1 MVERRRVTA
10 PRSALGQH
18 FVRSDG
24 IAADLVRSV
33 GIARE
38 DLVVEIGAG
47 GGRLTHALA
56 HRARRVIAIEI
67 DGPLVHRLRRVFAGV
82 ENVEV
87 VGGDALTVRLPDEP
101 FRAFGNVPFAITTA
115 ILRRLLDD
123 PGTALRRADLIV
135 QEAVALKRS
144 RDHPSNAR
152 SVAWAP
158 WWDVRLVER
167 LPRDTFQP
175 PPATNAAML
184 SMTRRPVPWLPPEH
198 RDSFVALVDAAF
210 GDGGRSLRRSL
221 GPVVGQRALKEAAR
235 SAGLQVDALPSHIS
249 AEGWCRLFLA
259 SRPNEKSGRTRRP
272 EPPDPT
278 IPD

>member
-1 MVERRRVTA
+1 VTERRRALA

-18 FVRSDG
+18 FVRSDA

-33 GIARE
+33 GIARD

-67 DGPLVHRLRRVFAGV
+67 DDPFVHRLRRVFAGV
-82 ENVEV
+82 ENVQI
-87 VGGDALTVRLPDEP
+87 VGADALSVPLPDEP

-135 QEAVALKRS
+135 EEAVAVKRS
-144 RDHPSNAR
+144 KNRPSNAR

-158 WWDVRLVER
+158 WWEVRLVER

-184 SMTRRPVPWLPPEH
+184 SMTRRSAPWLPPED
-198 RDSFVALVDAAF
+198 RGAFVEFVEAAF
-210 GDGGRSLRRSL
+210 EHGGRALRRSL
-221 GPVVGQRALKEAAR
+221 GPIVGPRALRAAAR
-235 SAGLQVDALPSHIS
+235 SAGVDVAALPSQIS
-249 AEGWCRLFLA
+249 ADRWCGLFLA
-259 SRPNEKSGRTRRP
+259 SRR
-272 EPPDPT
+272 D
-278 IPD
+278 

>member
-1 MVERRRVTA
+1 VTERRRALA

-33 GIARE
+33 GIAPG
-38 DLVVEIGAG
+38 DLLVEIGAG

-67 DGPLVHRLRRVFAGV
+67 DDPLVQRLRRVFADVG
-82 ENVEV
+82 NVEIV
-87 VGGDALTVRLPDEP
+87 EGDALSVPLPDEP

-115 ILRRLLDD
+115 ILRHLLDD
-123 PGTALRRADLIV
+123 PRTMLRRADLIV
-135 QEAVALKRS
+135 QEAVAVKRS
-144 RDHPSNAR
+144 RKIPSNAR

-158 WWDVRLVER
+158 WWDVRLMER

-175 PPATNAAML
+175 PPAANAAML
-184 SMTRRPVPWLPPEH
+184 SMTRRTVSWLPPED
-198 RDSFVALVDAAF
+198 RASFVALVEAAF
-210 GDGGRSLRRSL
+210 GHGGRSLRRSL
-221 GPVVGQRALKEAAR
+221 GPVVGPRAMREAAR
-235 SAGLQVDALPSHIS
+235 SAGIEVDALPSHVS

-259 SRPNEKSGRTRRP
+259 SRRN
-272 EPPDPT
+272 
-278 IPD
+278 